1 LKWGRLPNSEKSRT
15 TLAANRLALVSNI
28 ALTEQRIPR
37 SALEFS
43 IHKLSGSAAWAGGSS
58 LLGLHLEDVL

>member
-15 TLAANRLALVSNI
+15 TLGADRLALVSNI
-28 ALTEQRIPR
+28 GLDGAANFSIRW
-37 SALEFS
+37 EFS

-58 LLGLHLEDVL
+58 LLGLQMEDMR